1 MQKAEKKLPECR
13 VLSYRISIS
22 CQRIT
27 KSGTYPLKTRETTFL
42 FQLSVK
48 MVNKGITRATCNVV
62 LICLFFEVIF
72 ISIMYKNILV

>member
-13 VLSYRISIS
+13 VLSYHISIS

-27 KSGTYPLKTRETTFL
+27 KSGTYPLKTKETTFV

-48 MVNKGITRATCNVV
+48 YG
-62 LICLFFEVIF
+62 
-72 ISIMYKNILV
+72 